1 VTAEI
6 TTIPEFRDVVTT
18 SEQLHEILGQ
28 PSKTAAE
35 KAIPA
40 LDRHCRDF
48 IERSPFLLIATADA
62 SGSMDV
68 SPKGDP
74 AGFVRIL
81 DNNTIAIPDR
91 KGNRRAD
98 TFSNILENPKVGLF
112 FMVPGYRETLRVT
125 GTAIIVRDLEL
136 RESMAVKGSIPELA
150 LVVNIDEVFFHCAK
164 CVIRSGL
171 WDADNWNNVDD
182 MSRLADALVD
192 QTSSEESAHEM
203 NERIEESYEVNLY

>member
-1 VTAEI
+1 MTKEI
-6 TTIPEFRDVVTT
+6 QKIPKFNDVVTT
-18 SEQLHEILGQ
+18 SEQLHEILGH
-28 PSKTAAE
+28 PSKMAAE

-62 SGSMDV
+62 SGNMDV

-81 DNNTIAIPDR
+81 GNNTIAIPDR

-136 RESMAVKGSIPELA
+136 RQSMAVKGSTPELA
-150 LVVNIDEVFFHCAK
+150 LVVDIEEVFFHCAK

-171 WDADNWNNVDD
+171 WDADSWNNTDD

-192 QTSSEESAHEM
+192 QTSGEESAHEM
-203 NERIEESYEVNLY
+203 HKRIEESYEVNLY

>member
-1 VTAEI
+1 MTEKA
-6 TTIPEFRDVVTT
+6 TEFSKFKDVITT
-18 SEQLHEILGQ
+18 SEQLHEILGH
-28 PSKTAAE
+28 PSKVAAE

-40 LDRHCRDF
+40 LDRHCRNF
-48 IERSPFLLIATADA
+48 IEHSPFLLIATADA
-62 SGSMDV
+62 NGSMDV

-74 AGFVRIL
+74 AGFVQIL

-112 FMVPGYRETLRVT
+112 FMVPGYRETLRIT

-136 RESMAVKGSIPELA
+136 RQSMAIKGSTPELA

-171 WDADNWNNVDD
+171 WDADNWSNVDD
-182 MSRLADALVD
+182 MGRLADALFD
-192 QTSSEESAHEM
+192 QTNGGETRDEM
-203 NERIEESYEVNLY
+203 NERIEESYEINLY

>member
-1 VTAEI
+1 MTSEV
-6 TTIPEFRDVVTT
+6 PKFPKFNSGVTT
-18 SEQLHEILGQ
+18 SEQLREIFGQ
-28 PSKTAAE
+28 PSKVAAE

-48 IERSPFLLIATADA
+48 IERSPFLLIATAGA
-62 SGSMDV
+62 NGNMDV
-68 SPKGDP
+68 SPEGDS
-74 AGFVRIL
+74 AGFVQIL

-98 TFSNILENPKVGLF
+98 SFSNILENPKIGLF

-136 RESMAVKGSIPELA
+136 RQSMAVKGSIPELA

-164 CVIRSGL
+164 CIIRSGL
-171 WDADNWNNVDD
+171 WDADNWNNIDD
-182 MSRLADALVD
+182 MSRLADALSD
-192 QTSSEESAHEM
+192 QTSSEESAQEM
-203 NERIEESYEVNLY
+203 HERIEESYEVNLY

>member
-1 VTAEI
+1 MTQTVPKFPKYT
-6 TTIPEFRDVVTT
+6 DVVTT
-18 SEQLHEILGQ
+18 SEQLHEILGK
-28 PSKTAAE
+28 PSKVAAE

-48 IERSPFLLIATADA
+48 IDRSPFVLIATAGGN
-62 SGSMDV
+62 GSIDV

-74 AGFVRIL
+74 AGFVQIL
-81 DNNTIAIPDR
+81 GNNTIAIPDR

-112 FMVPGYRETLRVT
+112 FMVPGYRETLRIT
-125 GTAIIVRDLEL
+125 GTAIIVRDIEL
-136 RESMAVKGSIPELA
+136 RQLMAVKGSIPELA

-171 WDADNWNNVDD
+171 WDADNWNNIDE
-182 MSRLADALVD
+182 MSRLADALSD
-192 QTSSEESAHEM
+192 QTSSEESAQEM
-203 NERIEESYEVNLY
+203 HERIEESYEVNLY

>member
-1 VTAEI
+1 VTQ
-6 TTIPEFRDVVTT
+6 TVPKVPKFNDVITT
-18 SEQLHEILGQ
+18 SEQLHEILGT

-40 LDRHCRDF
+40 LDRHCQDF

-74 AGFVRIL
+74 AGFVQIL

-98 TFSNILENPKVGLF
+98 TFLNILENPKVGLF

-150 LVVNIDEVFFHCAK
+150 LVVNIEEVFFHCAK

-171 WDADNWNNVDD
+171 WDADNWINIDD
-182 MSRLADALVD
+182 MSRLADALAD
-192 QTSSEESAHEM
+192 QTSSEESAQEM
-203 NERIEESYEVNLY
+203 HKRIEESYEVNLY